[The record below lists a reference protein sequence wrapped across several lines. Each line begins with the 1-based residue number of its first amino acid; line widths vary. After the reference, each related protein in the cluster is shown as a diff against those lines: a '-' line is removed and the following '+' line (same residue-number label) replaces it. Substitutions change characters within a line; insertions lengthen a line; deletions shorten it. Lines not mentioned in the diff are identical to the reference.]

1 MTHVSVIPRFAP
13 LVSLLTLVLVLV
25 SGCSSSPED
34 LAAEMCDCI
43 KEEGVLG
50 CAELSA
56 EHRDALAGNPEAS
69 QKYAG
74 ALMRCDP
81 RP

>member
-1 MTHVSVIPRFAP
+1 MTNQFSSAHFA
-13 LVSLLTLVLVLV
+13 SLATLTFLLLMVA

-34 LAAEMCDCI
+34 MAAEICDCI
-43 KEEGVLG
+43 KEEGLFA

-56 EHRDALAGNPEAS
+56 EHRDAISGNPEAS
-69 QKYAG
+69 QAYAG

>member
-1 MTHVSVIPRFAP
+1 MTRSIPTNFA
-13 LVSLLTLVLVLV
+13 SLLGLMTLLLMLA

-34 LAAEMCDCI
+34 LASEMCDCI
-43 KEEGVLG
+43 KEEGMFG

-56 EHRDALAGNPEAS
+56 EHRDAMGGDSEAA